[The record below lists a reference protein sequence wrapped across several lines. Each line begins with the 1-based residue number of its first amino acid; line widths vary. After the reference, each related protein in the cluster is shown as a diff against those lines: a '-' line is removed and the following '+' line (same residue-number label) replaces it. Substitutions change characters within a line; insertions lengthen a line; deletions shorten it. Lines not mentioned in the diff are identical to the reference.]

1 MLIQLSRK
9 MDKLS
14 ENFNKEIKIIKRGLS
29 ELKNITTKMKYTLQ
43 EINRSDNA
51 EEWIS
56 NQEDR
61 LVEITKLG
69 DQKEKR
75 IKEN

>member
-1 MLIQLSRK
+1 
-9 MDKLS
+9 
-14 ENFNKEIKIIKRGLS
+14 
-29 ELKNITTKMKYTLQ
+29 MKYTLQ